1 MQNNEIAKALQHLS
15 AKDKTLSRIIKKTPK
30 CNLQVHRKYYL
41 SLLKAIV
48 GQQLSVASARAIN
61 TRFLNFYGGNPKP
74 EKIIKTKDEKLR
86 ELGLSFAKIKYVKDL
101 SKKIISKEV
110 SFRNISKKSD
120 NQIIEELTKVKGV
133 GIWTVHM
140 FLMFTLGRINVLPSG
155 DLGIKKAIM
164 LNYGLKKLPNE
175 EKVKQVAEKN
185 NWSPYNSVAAWY
197 LWRSLE
203 MKPESI

>member
-15 AKDKTLSRIIKKTPK
+15 AKDKTLLRIIKKTPK
-30 CNLQVHRKYYL
+30 CNLPAHRKYYI

-61 TRFLNFYGGNPKP
+61 TRFLSFYDVDPKP
-74 EKIIKTKDEKLR
+74 EKILKTKDEKLR

-110 SFRNISKKSD
+110 NFRNISKKSD
-120 NQIIEELTKVKGV
+120 IQIIEELTKVKGIGV
-133 GIWTVHM
+133 WTVHM

-155 DLGIKKAIM
+155 DLVIKKAIM
-164 LNYGLKKLPNE
+164 LNYGLKKLPDE
-175 EKVKQVAEKN
+175 KKVKQVAEKN

>member
-15 AKDKTLSRIIKKTPK
+15 AKDKTLLRIIKKTPK
-30 CNLQVHRKYYL
+30 CNLPVHRKYYL

-61 TRFLNFYGGNPKP
+61 TRFLSFYEGDPKP
-74 EKIIKTKDEKLR
+74 EKILKTKDEKLR

-110 SFRNISKKSD
+110 NFRNISKKSD

-133 GIWTVHM
+133 GVWTVHM
-140 FLMFTLGRINVLPSG
+140 FLMFTLGRINVLPAG

-164 LNYGLKKLPNE
+164 LNYGLKKLPDE

>member
-15 AKDKTLSRIIKKTPK
+15 AKDKTLLRIIKKSPK
-30 CNLQVHRKYYL
+30 CNLVPHRKYYL

-61 TRFLNFYGGNPKP
+61 TRFLHFYEGDPKP
-74 EKIIKTKDEKLR
+74 EKIINTKDEKLR

-101 SKKIISKEV
+101 SNKIMSKEI
-110 SFRNISKKSD
+110 SFRNINKKSD
-120 NQIIEELTKVKGV
+120 DQIIEELTKVKGV
-133 GIWTVHM
+133 GVWTVHM

-164 LNYGLKKLPNE
+164 LNYGLKKMPTE

-197 LWRSLE
+197 LWRSLQ